1 MLCIQSTIC
10 NALGRFSVMDGLLTA
25 NVSAVIPRSLPD
37 TIYSAL
43 REAVLSG
50 VYHPGQA
57 LRQEALAK
65 QFQAS
70 RVPVREALKR
80 LEAEGLV
87 VLKPRRGFVVTSLD
101 INEIEEVF
109 QLRMVLEEHAAYVA
123 TVARTES
130 DVVEVGTLLEALD
143 NTPIDDAKGI
153 AQWASLNRQF
163 HSRLIASSGRQHLGK
178 ITKMLRD
185 MVETYVRVEVSMTG
199 DLKSRAIRTPSD
211 LRGISSQRCCNSG
224 KAKPRALRQ
233 HSGAPDKSFARANG
247 GIGHEALGIADSAGA
262 LSGQE
267 PRRVSS

>member
-1 MLCIQSTIC
+1 MHTIY
-10 NALGRFSVMDGLLTA
+10 NMQGAMDGLLTA

-87 VLKPRRGFVVTSLD
+87 VLKPRRGFVVTSLE

-123 TVARTES
+123 TVTRTES

-199 DLKSRAIRTPSD
+199 DLNRAQSEHHQIFEAFRARDAATAGKLSREHCGNTAERLIKA
-211 LRGISSQRCCNSG
+211 LRARMEGSG
-224 KAKPRALRQ
+224 KKHLESR
-233 HSGAPDKSFARANG
+233 
-247 GIGHEALGIADSAGA
+247 DSAGA
-262 LSGQE
+262 LSAQE